1 MPPGRPSA
9 GGHFCVRT
17 AHLEPSDLE
26 PPRASQRLPE
36 HPEHPEAPRAPGQ
49 HTRPDTRPQS
59 TRTAA
64 STGST
69 PTPGPGRAPGADPH
83 PDPPPPVDD
92 GLWITISTGGCGKP
106 PEAPSSTTV
115 ESRRKSQRGCPPARA
130 DASSRPAPVVHRPP
144 VHNPPVDNPPVDSAR
159 LGSLLALTLG
169 LLGDRIA
176 LTLGRVGDR
185 AADRRSISG

>member
-1 MPPGRPSA
+1 
-9 GGHFCVRT
+9 
-17 AHLEPSDLE
+17 
-26 PPRASQRLPE
+26 
-36 HPEHPEAPRAPGQ
+36 
-49 HTRPDTRPQS
+49 
-59 TRTAA
+59 
-64 STGST
+64 
-69 PTPGPGRAPGADPH
+69 
-83 PDPPPPVDD
+83 VDD

-130 DASSRPAPVVHRPP
+130 DASSRPALVIHR
-144 VHNPPVDNPPVDSAR
+144 PPVDNPPVDSAR